1 MNLKSFIRVLVALL
15 TAVFLS
21 CALGYA
27 QDITLNMRD
36 VKVSR
41 VIAEIQSRYGY
52 SVVVKSS
59 GIDMERKVSVS
70 LKDVDV
76 ETAVRK
82 VFEGQPVSV
91 SVSGRTVLVSESR
104 VAEEGNV
111 GRPDERFNLKGS
123 VKSDDGEALV
133 GAGIMVKGRQGA
145 GTVSDIDGK
154 FSLDVALN
162 EILVVSFIGFTD
174 VEIPVR
180 NTAPLEIV
188 LSPDTE
194 FLTET
199 VVIGYGTQKKVNLT
213 GAVAVVDGDNLRNRN
228 AASVGEMLQGAM
240 PNVMVK
246 TSGRAGDGATVNIRG
261 VTSIASSTGPL
272 ILIDGVEGDLRDVN
286 PNDIESISVLKDA
299 SASAVYG
306 ARAGFGVVLVNTKNP
321 TGEKIKVSY
330 NGKFTFGTSTVST
343 DFETRGYYSAYIN
356 DMFYRT
362 YQGTPYTT
370 YTAEDYHELWIRRN
384 DKVED
389 PSRPWVVEKDG
400 VYKY

>member
-1 MNLKSFIRVLVALL
+1 MNLKSFIRVFVTLL
-15 TAVFLS
+15 TATLLS
-21 CALGYA
+21 CVLVSA
-27 QDITLNMRD
+27 QDISLNMRD

-41 VIAEIQSRYGY
+41 VIAEIQARYGY

-70 LKDVDV
+70 LADVDV

-91 SVSGRTVLVSESR
+91 SVSGRTVLVFESR
-104 VAEEGNV
+104 VAEKDNV
-111 GRPDERFNLKGS
+111 GRSDERFNLKGS

-133 GAGIMVKGRQGA
+133 GAGIVVKGRHGA
-145 GTVSDIDGK
+145 GAVSDIDGK

-306 ARAGFGVVLVNTKNP
+306 ARVC
-321 TGEKIKVSY
+321 
-330 NGKFTFGTSTVST
+330 
-343 DFETRGYYSAYIN
+343 
-356 DMFYRT
+356 
-362 YQGTPYTT
+362 
-370 YTAEDYHELWIRRN
+370 
-384 DKVED
+384 
-389 PSRPWVVEKDG
+389 SRASVRA
-400 VYKY
+400 

>member
-1 MNLKSFIRVLVALL
+1 MNLKSFNRVLVALL

-70 LKDVDV
+70 LADVDV

-104 VAEEGNV
+104 VAEKDNV
-111 GRPDERFNLKGS
+111 GRSDERFNLKGS

-133 GAGIMVKGRQGA
+133 GAGIVVKGRHGA
-145 GTVSDIDGK
+145 GAVSDIDGK

-240 PNVMVK
+240 PMSWSRLQDVRVM
-246 TSGRAGDGATVNIRG
+246 GR
-261 VTSIASSTGPL
+261 
-272 ILIDGVEGDLRDVN
+272 
-286 PNDIESISVLKDA
+286 
-299 SASAVYG
+299 
-306 ARAGFGVVLVNTKNP
+306 
-321 TGEKIKVSY
+321 
-330 NGKFTFGTSTVST
+330 
-343 DFETRGYYSAYIN
+343 
-356 DMFYRT
+356 
-362 YQGTPYTT
+362 Q
-370 YTAEDYHELWIRRN
+370 
-384 DKVED
+384 
-389 PSRPWVVEKDG
+389 
-400 VYKY
+400 